1 MSEDSVI
8 AAYKLKL
15 ASNPEGQMDFET
27 VEITHSLLPQRYLLV
42 IGTTDLTATLET
54 GEVVTF
60 LGVPME
66 IQEGGNNNDMDQQAS
81 FTLPD
86 IGNELDDAMEKIPL
100 GNEESPVFTFRSFVS
115 TDLSYPARGPVT
127 YDLQSLSQSKG
138 VFTAD
143 VGVPRLN
150 ERQTGILMTPQVI
163 PLLRGILAA

>member
-1 MSEDSVI
+1 MSESAVI

-27 VEITHSLLPQRYLLV
+27 VEITHSLFSKRYLLV

-60 LGVPME
+60 EGVPME
-66 IQEGGNNNDMDQQAS
+66 LQEGGNNNDMDQRAS

-86 IGNELDDAMEKIPL
+86 VGNLLDDEMSNIPFSD
-100 GNEESPVFTFRSFVS
+100 EESPVFTFRTFVS

-150 ERQTGILMTPQVI
+150 ERQTGILMTPQDI
-163 PLLRGILAA
+163 PLLRGILAG

>member
-100 GNEESPVFTFRSFVS
+100 DDEESPVFTFRSFVS

>member
-1 MSEDSVI
+1 MSESSVL

-15 ASNPEGQMDFET
+15 ASNPEGQMDFDT
-27 VEITHSLLPQRYLLV
+27 VEITHPLFSKRYLLV
-42 IGTTDLTATLET
+42 VGTSDLTATLET
-54 GEVVTF
+54 GETVTF
-60 LGVPME
+60 EATPME
-66 IQEGGNNNDMDQQAS
+66 VKEGGNNNDMDQQAS

-86 IGNELDDAMEKIPL
+86 VGNLLDDEMDNVPL
-100 GNEESPVFTFRSFVS
+100 NNDEAPVFTFRSFVS

-150 ERQTGILMTPQVI
+150 ERQTGILMTPQEI
-163 PLLRGILAA
+163 PLLRGILAG

>member
-1 MSEDSVI
+1 MSESAVI

-27 VEITHSLLPQRYLLV
+27 VEIKHSLFSKRYLLV
-42 IGTTDLTATLET
+42 VGTTDLTATLET

-60 LGVPME
+60 EGIPME
-66 IQEGGNNNDMDQQAS
+66 VTDAGNNNDMDQQAS

-86 IGNELDDAMEKIPL
+86 VGNILDDEMSRLPL
-100 GNEESPVFTFRSFVS
+100 SDEESPAFTFRAFIS

-127 YDLQSLSQSKG
+127 YYLQSLSQSKG
-138 VFTAD
+138 IFTAD

-150 ERQTGILMTPQVI
+150 ERQTGILMTPQDI
-163 PLLRGILAA
+163 PLLRGILAG

>member
-1 MSEDSVI
+1 MSEASVL

-15 ASNPEGQMDFET
+15 ASNPEGQLDFET
-27 VEITHSLLPQRYLLV
+27 VEITHPLLSKRYLFV
-42 IGTTDLTATLET
+42 VGTSDLAATLET

-60 LGVPME
+60 EATPMSVS
-66 IQEGGNNNDMDQQAS
+66 EGGNNNDMDQQAS

-86 IGNELDDAMEKIPL
+86 VGNILDDEMANIPL
-100 GNEESPVFTFRSFVS
+100 SNDEAPVFTFRSFVS

-127 YDLQSLSQSKG
+127 YDLQSLSQEKG

-163 PLLRGILAA
+163 PLLRGILAG